1 MRRSVFFTHDRNS
14 RGSRFR
20 YRRNNRG
27 QQRKTSRRIRACELI
42 EIVGNRRES
51 RWNEGPIPSNLAQKS
66 RFHAS
71 LRFTIWNLVLVENAS
86 KLRSYEIVT
95 EQVVKPKEKRD
106 EGRSG
111 ERYSPVARCIPSDFL
126 YDKFIRTFLF
136 RASRRRRR
144 KEERNLTSSG
154 LDNEGRAPVLR
165 EESEQTQETTNTS
178 NNIIRESNSWRWNR
192 TDNTETKTVRM
203 RHISWLGGE
212 IGAPCSHFEDDGRR
226 GKRNAEKKEKN
237 TKGIKRWSFFSL
249 SRAFGTP
256 VHHTPSRSTSKSQP
270 TVVKQY
276 NDND

>member
-27 QQRKTSRRIRACELI
+27 QQRKASRRIRACELI

-51 RWNEGPIPSNLAQKS
+51 RWNEGSIPSNLAQKS
-66 RFHAS
+66 RFHAL
-71 LRFTIWNLVLVENAS
+71 LRFTIWNLVLVEDAS

-136 RASRRRRR
+136 RASRRRKR

-154 LDNEGRAPVLR
+154 LDNKGRAPVLR
-165 EESEQTQETTNTS
+165 ERSEQAREATNTS
-178 NNIIRESNSWRWNR
+178 NNIFRESNSWRWNR
-192 TDNTETKTVRM
+192 NKNCQDKAYSVIT
-203 RHISWLGGE
+203 
-212 IGAPCSHFEDDGRR
+212 GRGRSPLFSLR
-226 GKRNAEKKEKN
+226 GRWKERKEKCGEERKKYERN
-237 TKGIKRWSFFSL
+237 QTMELFLSFT
-249 SRAFGTP
+249 RIWYTGTP
-256 VHHTPSRSTSKSQP
+256 HSIQIHVQESTNRSEA
-270 TVVKQY
+270 V
-276 NDND
+276 